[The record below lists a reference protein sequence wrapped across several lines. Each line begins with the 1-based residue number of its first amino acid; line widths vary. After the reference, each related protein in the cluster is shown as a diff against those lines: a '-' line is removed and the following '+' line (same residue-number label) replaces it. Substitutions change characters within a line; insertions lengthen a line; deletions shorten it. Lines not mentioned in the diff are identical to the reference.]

1 MPPTLKHLKETLQNI
16 RYVGTIENNIDRM
29 ILKGKWLIDEGEFDE
44 ESFNLNL
51 GESFFFQ
58 SELGTYLEDS
68 FSLPKHCIHLKG
80 EFEMPLLNGVRKNYS
95 ESAELKI
102 TDLPSFNKEC
112 CIPIESR
119 NIGLFGLEGHGQ
131 NHIGKF
137 NLLGSFH
144 PSSSRFWITKT
155 YINSKSFKNDKEFD
169 LDNENENE
177 EIGKKS
183 LKSER
188 LSQQMN
194 NILNTMDTLDK
205 ENNEEEQVKM
215 SSFKSMSLLVKKVLT
230 NMSSMM
236 TLQTQL
242 MSTCTELKQK
252 IADLETQNQL
262 MELKYENSLRIFS
275 EKIQKNDVLKQEKC
289 YEFGFKDLKD
299 SKTVKLQPRSGQT
312 HLKDIQKTLQKVV
325 PKKAIKTHLSEEEK
339 QMLPDMIAC
348 LSEHQM
354 IALMN
359 KVKLENVF
367 PVPSC
372 QGDFE
377 IDMNTLSEKQLLQ
390 FFILVEGVQNVLSST
405 LGKRDYSS
413 FAGYNENEE
422 EF

>member
-1 MPPTLKHLKETLQNI
+1 MPTTLKHLKETLQNI

-58 SELGTYLEDS
+58 SELGTSLEDS

-169 LDNENENE
+169 LYNENEHE

-194 NILNTMDTLDK
+194 NILNTMETLDK

-215 SSFKSMSLLVKKVLT
+215 SSFKSMSLLVKNVLT

-312 HLKDIQKTLQKVV
+312 HLKNIQKTLQKVV
-325 PKKAIKTHLSEEEK
+325 PKKAIKTYISEEEK